1 MVLPGG
7 KKMRVAVQVVLSA
20 KEREELERL
29 AGGRKIPSRVV
40 ERARIVLLSAEGK
53 QNQEVAKLCGVRR
66 QTVSLWR
73 RRFVERRIA
82 GILKDAPRAGRK
94 RRIGEDVVREIVRKT
109 TQETPKARTHWSTRS
124 LAKVMGLSPS
134 TIGRVWRSHG
144 LKPHLTRTFKLSRD
158 PKFLEK
164 LDDIIG
170 LYLNPPE
177 HALVFSVDEKSQI
190 QALDRTQPGL
200 PLVPGRAGTMTH
212 DYKRHGTTT
221 LFTAL
226 NTLDGTVIGTCM
238 PQHRHQEWIKFLRL
252 INREA
257 PKDKD
262 IHLIAD
268 NYATHK
274 HPKVQAWLKR
284 HPRFT
289 VHFTPT
295 SASWLNMVERFFRD
309 ITENRLR
316 RGVFRSVG
324 DLTTAIDEYLVHHNQ
339 DPKPYIWTQSA
350 KDILEKVTRAQD
362 ALLKGAFS

>member
-1 MVLPGG
+1 
-7 KKMRVAVQVVLSA
+7 
-20 KEREELERL
+20 
-29 AGGRKIPSRVV
+29 VV
-40 ERARIVLLSAEGK
+40 ERAKIVLLAAEGK
-53 QNQEVAKLCGVRR
+53 QNQEIAKLCGVTRR
-66 QTVSLWR
+66 TVGVWR
-73 RRFVERRIA
+73 RRFVEKRTA
-82 GILKDAPRAGRK
+82 GILKDAPRSGR
-94 RRIGEDVVREIVRKT
+94 RARIGEEVIEAIVRKT
-109 TQETPKARTHWSTRS
+109 TQETPVAGTHWSTRS
-124 LAKVMGLSPS
+124 MAKVMGLSPS

-144 LKPHLTRTFKLSRD
+144 LKPHFIRTFKLSRD

-170 LYLNPPE
+170 LYLDPPE

-200 PLVPGRAGTMTH
+200 PLVPGRYGTMTH

-238 PQHRHQEWIKFLRL
+238 PQHRHQEWIKFLGL
-252 INREA
+252 IDRET
-257 PKDKD
+257 PKDKE

-274 HPKVQAWLKR
+274 HPEVQGWLER
-284 HPRFT
+284 HPRFK

-309 ITENRLR
+309 LTENRLR

-324 DLTTAIDEYLVHHNQ
+324 DLTTAIDEYLVRHNQ
-339 DPKPYIWTQSA
+339 DPKPYIWTKSA
-350 KDILEKVTRAQD
+350 SDILEKVTRARQT
-362 ALLKGAFS
+362 LLKSASV

>member
-1 MVLPGG
+1 
-7 KKMRVAVQVVLSA
+7 MRVAVPIVLSA
-20 KEREELERL
+20 EERVELERL
-29 AGGRKIPSRVV
+29 ARGRKVAVRVA
-40 ERARIVLLSAEGK
+40 ERARIVLLASEGK
-53 QNQEVAKLCGVRR
+53 QNQEIAEICEVTRRTVGVWRCRFAAKGI
-66 QTVSLWR
+66 S
-73 RRFVERRIA
+73 
-82 GILKDAPRAGRK
+82 GILKDAPRAGR
-94 RRIGEDVVREIVRKT
+94 RRSIGPEVVQEIVRKT
-109 TQETPKARTHWSTRS
+109 TQETPATGTHWSTRS

-134 TIGRVWRSHG
+134 TIGRIWRSHG

-158 PKFLEK
+158 PKFVEK
-164 LDDIIG
+164 LNDVIG

-177 HALVFSVDEKSQI
+177 HALVFSVDEKCQI

-200 PLVPGRAGTMTH
+200 PLVPGRCGTITH

-238 PQHRHQEWIKFLRL
+238 PRHRHQEWIRFLRL
-252 INREA
+252 IDRET
-257 PKDKD
+257 PKDKK

-274 HPKVQAWLKR
+274 HPKVQVWLER

-309 ITENRLR
+309 LTENRLR
-316 RGVFRSVG
+316 RGIFRSVE
-324 DLTTAIDEYLVHHNQ
+324 DLIAAIEDYLAQHNE
-339 DPKPYIWTQSA
+339 DPKPFIWTKKA
-350 KDILEKVTRAQD
+350 GDILEKVTRARQ
-362 ALLKGAFS
+362 ALVKSTSA

>member
-1 MVLPGG
+1 M
-7 KKMRVAVQVVLSA
+7 KVAIAIVLSA
-20 KEREELERL
+20 EEREELGTL
-29 AGGRKIPSRVV
+29 ARGRKVAVRVA
-40 ERARIVLLSAEGK
+40 ERARIIQLAAEGK
-53 QNQEVAKLCGVRR
+53 QNQEIAEICGATRR
-66 QTVSLWR
+66 TVGIWR
-73 RRFVERRIA
+73 RRFAGKRVA
-82 GILKDAPRAGRK
+82 GILKDAPRAGR
-94 RRIGEDVVREIVRKT
+94 RRSIAAEVIGEVVRKT
-109 TQETPKARTHWSTRS
+109 TQETSAAGTHWSTRS

-134 TIGRVWRSHG
+134 TIGRIWRSHG

-158 PKFLEK
+158 PKFVEK
-164 LDDIIG
+164 LDEVIG

-200 PLVPGRAGTMTH
+200 PMVPGRYGTMTH

-238 PQHRHQEWIKFLRL
+238 PRHRHQEWIKFLRL
-252 INREA
+252 IDRET
-257 PKDKD
+257 PKNKE

-274 HPKVQAWLKR
+274 HPKVQAWLGR
-284 HPRFT
+284 HPRFS

-309 ITENRLR
+309 LTQNRLR
-316 RGVFRSVG
+316 RGIFHSVEE
-324 DLTTAIDEYLVHHNQ
+324 LIAAIEDYMAHHNE
-339 DPKPYIWTQSA
+339 DPKPFIWTKTAS
-350 KDILEKVTRAQD
+350 DILEKVTRARQS
-362 ALLKGAFS
+362 LVKSISV

>member
-1 MVLPGG
+1 M
-7 KKMRVAVQVVLSA
+7 KVAGAVVLSTE
-20 KEREELERL
+20 EREELEKL
-29 AGGRKIPSRVV
+29 ARGRKVAARVV
-40 ERARIVLLSAEGK
+40 ERARIVLLASVGK
-53 QNQEVAKLCGVRR
+53 QNREIAEILGVTRR
-66 QTVSLWR
+66 TAGVWR
-73 RRFVERRIA
+73 RRFIEKRVA
-82 GILKDAPRAGRK
+82 GILKDAPRAGR
-94 RRIGEDVVREIVRKT
+94 RRLISEDTIREIVRKT
-109 TQETPKARTHWSTRS
+109 TQETPMAGTHWSTRS

-134 TIGRVWRSHG
+134 TIGRIWRSHG

-158 PKFLEK
+158 PKFVEK
-164 LDDIIG
+164 LDDVIG

-200 PLVPGRAGTMTH
+200 PLVPGRCGTMTH

-226 NTLDGTVIGTCM
+226 NTLDGKVIGSCM
-238 PQHRHQEWIKFLRL
+238 PRHRHQEWIKFLEL
-252 INREA
+252 IDRES
-257 PKDKD
+257 PKGKD

-274 HPKVQAWLKR
+274 HPKVRAWLDR

-309 ITENRLR
+309 LTCNRLR

-324 DLTTAIDEYLVHHNQ
+324 DLIEAIYEYLARHNE
-339 DPKPYIWTQSA
+339 DPKPFIWTKTAS
-350 KDILEKVTRAQD
+350 DILEKVTRARQT
-362 ALLKGAFS
+362 LVKGTSN

>member
-1 MVLPGG
+1 
-7 KKMRVAVQVVLSA
+7 MRMAPRVVLSA
-20 KEREELERL
+20 EDREHLERH
-29 AGGRKIPSRVV
+29 ARGRKTAARVV
-40 ERARIVLLSAEGK
+40 ERARIVLLASEDK
-53 QNQEVAKLCGVRR
+53 QNQEIAKILRVTRRTVGV
-66 QTVSLWR
+66 WR
-73 RRFVERRIA
+73 GRFVEHGIN
-82 GILKDAPRAGRK
+82 GILKDAPRAGR
-94 RRIGEDVVREIVRKT
+94 RRSISDEMVREIVRKT
-109 TQETPKARTHWSTRS
+109 TQETPVAATHWSTRS

-134 TIGRVWRSHG
+134 TIGRIWRSHG

-158 PKFLEK
+158 PRFLEK
-164 LDDIIG
+164 LDDVIG

-252 INREA
+252 IDRKT
-257 PKDKD
+257 PKDKE

-274 HPKVQAWLKR
+274 HPKVQEWLES
-284 HPRFT
+284 HPRFK

-309 ITENRLR
+309 LTQNRLR

-324 DLTTAIDEYLVHHNQ
+324 ELIAAIEEYLARHNKA
-339 DPKPYIWTQSA
+339 PKPFIWKKTSR
-350 KDILEKVTRAQD
+350 DILEKVTRARQ
-362 ALLKGAFS
+362 ALVKSTSF

>member
-1 MVLPGG
+1 M
-7 KKMRVAVQVVLSA
+7 KVAVQVVVSP
-20 KEREELERL
+20 EQREVLEKL
-29 AGGRKIPSRVV
+29 ARGRKASARVV
-40 ERARIVLLSAEGK
+40 ERARIVLLAAEGK
-53 QNQEVAKLCGVRR
+53 QNQEIAKICGVTRK
-66 QTVSLWR
+66 TASLWR
-73 RRFVERRIA
+73 RRFVEKGIA
-82 GILKDAPRAGRK
+82 GILKDAPRAGR
-94 RRIGEDVVREIVRKT
+94 RRSIGEEVIGEIVRKT
-109 TQETPKARTHWSTRS
+109 TQETPVAGTHWSTRS
-124 LAKVMGLSPS
+124 MAKVMGLSPR

-164 LDDIIG
+164 LDDVIG
-170 LYLNPPE
+170 LYLDPPE

-200 PLVPGRAGTMTH
+200 PLVPGRYGTMTH

-252 INREA
+252 IDRET
-257 PKDKD
+257 PKDKE

-274 HPKVQAWLKR
+274 HPEVQAWLER

-309 ITENRLR
+309 LTENRLR
-316 RGVFRSVG
+316 RGIFRSVG
-324 DLTTAIDEYLVHHNQ
+324 ELIAAIDEYLVQHNKN
-339 DPKPYIWTQSA
+339 PKPFVWTKSA
-350 KDILEKVTRAQD
+350 SDILEKVTRAQQ
-362 ALLKGAFS
+362 AMLKSTSV